1 MPWRSPVGQTAL
13 STARV
18 GEIRPYWRPQW
29 RKYEADGR
37 PADAA
42 ARAAFEGAVER
53 QLMSDVP
60 YGVVW
65 RQKEQF
71 SDGVGYSWI
80 DSLKAYAEREVD
92 DADLTRAQWRFPYN
106 TPRTKE
112 SYLYRVLFASH
123 FPSEAAARCVPGG
136 DSVACSTPAA
146 IAWDPAFALLADPSG
161 RAVRDVHRQ
170 GLAAAAPLTITS

>member
-1 MPWRSPVGQTAL
+1 MPFLSVPLLEVAMSVDPESKRVRKGGIEKELLRSGFVGVL
-13 STARV
+13 PE
-18 GEIRPYWRPQW
+18 EI
-29 RKYEADGR
+29 
-37 PADAA
+37 
-42 ARAAFEGAVER
+42 
-53 QLMSDVP
+53 L
-60 YGVVW
+60 W

-80 DSLKAYAEREVD
+80 DSLKAHAAHEVSD
-92 DADLTRAQWRFPYN
+92 DELTHAQWRFPYN

-112 SYLYRVLFASH
+112 AYLYGVFFANH

-146 IAWDPAFALLADPSG
+146 IAWDPAFAPLPDPSG

-170 GLAAAAPLTITS
+170 GLGAVAPAAQGVPPG